1 MMTSSQT
8 VSVVTLGETMLRLT
22 PPHWQ
27 RWSQAQ
33 QAELHVGGSESNVA
47 VGLARLGHRVEW
59 VSRLTDN
66 PLGRIITS
74 QLAAHGVGVGRVVWT
89 QEDRVGVYFY
99 EQAAPPRGSQ
109 VVYDRRGSAASR
121 IRPEELPADLFE
133 PGEPQRWLHTS
144 GIMLGI
150 GPSAAQTASAAIMAA
165 RQAGWKISLDVNYR
179 RGLWST
185 EEAARSLAE
194 VLPLLDL
201 LIVTQ
206 DDAQLVLGADPAAT
220 AQDQLL
226 AVADQTSAAVTAM
239 TLGPH
244 GAIGCEAGSVVQQP
258 SCPVTL
264 IGRLGAGDAFAAG
277 FLHQQLLG
285 GSLAERLAWG
295 SAMAALKFTV
305 PGDMPLIEP
314 REAARLAQRLLQQPG
329 DAGRLEVDR

>member
-1 MMTSSQT
+1 MMRASQT

-74 QLAAHGVGVGRVVWT
+74 QLAAHGVGVERVVWT
-89 QEDRVGVYFY
+89 EQDRVGVYFY

-121 IRPEELPADLFE
+121 MRPEDLPADLFE

-150 GPSAAQTASAAIMAA
+150 GPSAAQTAQAAIMAA
-165 RQAGWKISLDVNYR
+165 RQAGWKICLDVNYR
-179 RGLWST
+179 RGLWSA
-185 EEAARSLAE
+185 EEAAAGLAT

-206 DDAQLVLGADPAAT
+206 DDAQLVLGADAAAT
-220 AQDQLL
+220 DQEQLRV
-226 AVADQTSAAVTAM
+226 VASQTSAAVTVM
-239 TLGPH
+239 TLGPR
-244 GAIGCEAGSVVQQP
+244 GAIGCEGESVVEQR

-305 PGDMPLIEP
+305 PGDMPLVE
-314 REAARLAQRLLQQPG
+314 RQEAERLATRLMQPPD
-329 DAGRLEVDR
+329 DAGRLELDR

>member
-1 MMTSSQT
+1 MMTSRET

-22 PPHWQ
+22 PPDWQ

-74 QLAAHGVGVGRVVWT
+74 QIAAQGVGVGRVVWT
-89 QEDRVGVYFY
+89 EQDRVGLYFY

-121 IRPEELPADLFE
+121 MRPEDLPADLFE
-133 PGEPQRWLHTS
+133 PSQGGSWLHTS

-150 GPSAAQTASAAIMAA
+150 GPHAARTAAAAITAA
-165 RQAGWKISLDVNYR
+165 RQSGWKISLDVNYR
-179 RGLWST
+179 RGLWSA
-185 EEAARSLAE
+185 EQAARGLAP

-206 DDAQLVLGADPAAT
+206 DDAQLVLGADPAAS
-220 AQDQLL
+220 AQEQLR
-226 AVADQTSAAVTAM
+226 AVAAQTSAAVTVM
-239 TLGPH
+239 TLGPR
-244 GAIGCEAGSVVQQP
+244 GAIGCEGESVVEQR

-277 FLHQQLLG
+277 FLHQQLCG
-285 GSLAERLAWG
+285 GTLTERLAWG

-305 PGDMPLIEP
+305 PGDMPLIEQL
-314 REAARLAQRLLQQPG
+314 EAERLATRLMQPPE
-329 DAGRLEVDR
+329 DAGRLELDR